1 MDFADQSFLQKEELL
16 SLLHHFLEPGTI
28 EDVKPLGSGLINDTF
43 QVVVDGQ
50 PSFVLQRIN
59 HHIFSDVKLLM
70 ENIQRVTAHLQRKMK
85 VSPNDFPFQDVLSFI
100 PTNSGEF
107 FYKDDKG
114 NYWRLAQFISKSVCI
129 EQMQTQVQAQSAG
142 WAFGQFH
149 TLLRDLSPKEIGE
162 TIPRFH
168 HIGWRLEQLEEA
180 VEQDL
185 VGRGKNLKAE
195 IAWVRDR
202 KDTMMTLIHWGE
214 AGWLPSR
221 ILHYDTKINN
231 VLFDA
236 EGKVR
241 SVIDLDTVM
250 PGFVAYDVGDAI
262 RSIINTRPED
272 EPDVE
277 KIALNLS
284 FFEAFIHGYLT
295 ATTGWLTEKE
305 LESLLYG
312 VLLLPY
318 MQSVRFL
325 TDYLNGDNY
334 YKIAH
339 ADHNLQRAKAQ
350 MQLVELLERNREIL
364 EQIIVE
370 KSRVKN

>member
-1 MDFADQSFLQKEELL
+1 MVNANPSFLEKQELF
-16 SLLHHFLEPGTI
+16 SLIDHFLVRGKI
-28 EDVKPLGSGLINDTF
+28 DDVKPLGSGLINDTF

-50 PSFVLQRIN
+50 PQFVLQRIN
-59 HHIFSDVKLLM
+59 HHIFSDVHLLM
-70 ENIQRVTAHLQRKMK
+70 ANIQRVTTHLQRKMEME
-85 VSPNDFPFQDVLSFI
+85 PDDFPLQAVLNFI
-100 PTNSGEF
+100 PTPSGQL
-107 FYKDDKG
+107 FYRDDKG
-114 NYWRLAQFISKSVCI
+114 NYWRLAQYISGTTCI
-129 EQMQTQVQAQSAG
+129 EQMQIESQAEAAG

-149 TLLRDLSPKEIGE
+149 TLLQDLNPKEIGE
-162 TIPRFH
+162 IIPRFH
-168 HIGWRLEQLEEA
+168 HIGWRLEQFEEA
-180 VEQDL
+180 LEKDLAGRSKDIKVEID
-185 VGRGKNLKAE
+185 
-195 IAWVRDR
+195 WVRER
-202 KDTMMTLIHWGE
+202 KNTMMTLLQWGE
-214 AGWLPSR
+214 AGLLPTR

-236 EGKVR
+236 DGRVH

-277 KIALNLS
+277 KIALNFK
-284 FFEAFIHGYLT
+284 FFEAFIRGYLT
-295 ATTGWLTEKE
+295 ATAQWLNKKE
-305 LESLLYG
+305 LDSLIFG

-325 TDYLNGDNY
+325 TDFLNGDNY

-339 ADHNLQRAKAQ
+339 VNHNLQRAQAQ
-350 MQLVELLERNREIL
+350 MRLVELLERNRGNL

-370 KSRVKN
+370 NSRVKN